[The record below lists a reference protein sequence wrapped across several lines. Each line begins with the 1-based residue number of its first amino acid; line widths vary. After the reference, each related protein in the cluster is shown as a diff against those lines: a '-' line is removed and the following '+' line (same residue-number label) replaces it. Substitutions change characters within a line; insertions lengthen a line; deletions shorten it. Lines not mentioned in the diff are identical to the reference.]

1 MVLSIM
7 NFVKLSLIMSCAL
20 WVHYPLLISSQ
31 LIFKA
36 SIMAAVDGNFF
47 FFFWGGGGGEIW
59 LKFHVNHLLAGDL
72 HEISALISCQE

>member
-47 FFFWGGGGGEIW
+47 FFFWGGGGGGNM
-59 LKFHVNHLLAGDL
+59 V
-72 HEISALISCQE
+72 EISCESSAGR